1 MAIPIYP
8 PRELLGVSAPR
19 YVSAT
24 HMPAY
29 QRSTYRLCTNSPRLD
44 ISARSISRYI
54 GDSCLGVYSSACL
67 DLDDIY
73 ISAYLAIYRTRR
85 VTQPIYTYLTQP
97 NCAGTST
104 QPASYRS
111 PRAASYRSP
120 WAASYRSP
128 WAASYRSSWTTSYR
142 FRLDHLPSLTFTI
155 PSLWAL
161 RLERLSLASLGW

>member
-24 HMPAY
+24 YMPAY
-29 QRSTYRLCTNSPRLD
+29 QRSMYRLCTNSPRLD

-54 GDSCLGVYSSACL
+54 SNSCLGVYSSACL

-120 WAASYRSP
+120 WAASYRS
-128 WAASYRSSWTTSYR
+128 SWTTSYR
-142 FRLDHLPSLTFTI
+142 FRLDHLPSLTFT
-155 PSLWAL
+155 SLVC
-161 RLERLSLASLGW
+161 GIYG